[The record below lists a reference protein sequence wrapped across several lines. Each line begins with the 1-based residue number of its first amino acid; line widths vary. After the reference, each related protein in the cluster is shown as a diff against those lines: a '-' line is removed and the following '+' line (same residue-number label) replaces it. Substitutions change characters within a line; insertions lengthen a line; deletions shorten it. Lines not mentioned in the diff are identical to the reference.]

1 MSYNDKFDFSKIAK
15 KPGIVT
21 TFCKIFQ
28 KIRTQNLTGEGGD
41 RRLFA
46 KKYKNAAHSLDKPNI
61 RFPLFVGSR
70 KIFKKA
76 VHKT

>member
-1 MSYNDKFDFSKIAK
+1 M
-15 KPGIVT
+15 VT
-21 TFCKIFQ
+21 TFCKIF
-28 KIRTQNLTGEGGD
+28 KKERRRLLTGKSGD

-70 KIFKKA
+70 KIFKKRFA
-76 VHKT
+76 KLDKPSRARLAREGSDR

>member
-1 MSYNDKFDFSKIAK
+1 M
-15 KPGIVT
+15 
-21 TFCKIFQ
+21 
-28 KIRTQNLTGEGGD
+28 TGEGGD

-70 KIFKKA
+70 KIFKKSGSQNLTSPLA
-76 VHKT
+76 LVSRERARIVDIALCL